1 MAERRRPFAPIVAV
15 AVALVVGGLVVV
27 LAGAEPGRSTTADS
41 HLLGRPA
48 PAVVSSTLDD
58 ETFDL
63 SRRKGSWVVLNFF
76 NSTCI
81 PCIREHPEL
90 VAFEQR
96 QQALGA
102 EGAEFYTIINDDR
115 DDAVRAFFTANGGDW
130 PKVRDPNG
138 TIAVAFGVALVP
150 ETWIVDPNGFV
161 VLRVIGEVT
170 EGFLDEQLERLQGGP
185 VEPAGDAP

>member
-1 MAERRRPFAPIVAV
+1 MAERRRVAPFVALGVAV
-15 AVALVVGGLVVV
+15 LLAALIWV
-27 LAGAEPGRSTTADS
+27 LARAEPGSSTTASS

-48 PAVVSSTLDD
+48 PSLVSTTLDG

-96 QQALGA
+96 QRELGA
-102 EGAEFYTIINDDR
+102 DGAELYTIINDDS
-115 DDAVRAFFTANGGDW
+115 DDAVRAFFAANGGNW
-130 PKVRDPNG
+130 TKVRDPDG
-138 TIAVAFGVALVP
+138 AIAVAFGVSLVP
-150 ETWIVDPNGFV
+150 ETWVIDPNGFV
-161 VLRVIGEVT
+161 RLRILGEVT
-170 EGFLDEQLERLQGGP
+170 PGFLDEQLDALQGD
-185 VEPAGDAP
+185 V